1 MTVMELTPQN
11 LPPNAI
17 IISISQADSF
27 LTCERKWMFS
37 YVFEKQSDHMS
48 RSLAIGVIGHDI
60 AAVYYQALKDGL
72 SKFDALQAAM
82 KKLSEYF
89 SDGKTDPE
97 VLGMVHGLVSRYI
110 EQVDHL
116 GNLEILEVEEDFFI
130 PVNDDFWYG
139 MRIDLLVKD
148 SRGQV
153 RLIDHKFT
161 YDFNS
166 SDDLELNSQM
176 PKYVAGLRFSG
187 YPVVE
192 AYLNQFRTRFKA
204 HLLDGKANSDLYQ
217 LSPVG
222 ITQEKLQNSL
232 EHQLIASERIV
243 NRRALPLELI
253 AKESL
258 PIQNRMI
265 CKNCPF
271 KGPCVRMENGV
282 KNPLVALGT
291 GYVQKESGFTITKNE
306 LVAD

>member
-1 MTVMELTPQN
+1 MSAMELVPTT

-17 IISISQADSF
+17 IISISQADAF

-72 SKFDALQAAM
+72 SKFEALQEAM
-82 KKLSEYF
+82 KKLSKHF
-89 SDGKTDPE
+89 SDAKVDPE
-97 VLGMVHGLVSRYI
+97 ILAMVHGLVSRYI
-110 EQVDHL
+110 ENVDYL
-116 GNLEILEVEEDFFI
+116 GTLEILEVEEDFFI

-148 SRGQV
+148 SRGRV

-161 YDFNS
+161 YDFYS
-166 SDDLELNSQM
+166 PEALQLNSQM

-204 HLLDGKANSDLYQ
+204 HLMAGKADADLYQ

-222 ITQEKLQNSL
+222 IVQERIQNSL

-243 NRRALPLELI
+243 QRKSLPLELI

-258 PIQNRMI
+258 PVQNQMI

-271 KGPCVRMENGV
+271 RDPCIRMENGV
-282 KNPLVALGT
+282 KNPLVALGS
-291 GYVQKESGFTITKNE
+291 GYVKKESGFTITKNE
-306 LVAD
+306 LID

>member
-1 MTVMELTPQN
+1 MTALELKPTE

-27 LTCERKWMFS
+27 NTCERKWMFG
-37 YVFEKQSDHMS
+37 YVFEKQSDRMS
-48 RSLAIGVIGHDI
+48 RSLSIGVIGHEI
-60 AAVYYQALKDGL
+60 LAAYYKARKDGL
-72 SKFDALQAAM
+72 SEFDAMQEGM
-82 KKLSEYF
+82 KKLSTYF
-89 SDGKTDPE
+89 TEGKVDPE
-97 VLGMVHGLVSRYI
+97 VLGMVHGLVSRYV

-130 PVNDDFWYG
+130 PVNEQFWYG

-148 SRGQV
+148 SRDRV

-161 YDFNS
+161 YDFYNA
-166 SDDLELNSQM
+166 DALQLNSQM

-192 AYLNQFRTRFKA
+192 AYLNQLRTRFKA
-204 HLLDGKANSDLYQ
+204 HLLSNKSNEDLYQ

-222 ITQEKLQNSL
+222 ITQERLQNGL

-243 NRRALPLELI
+243 QRRSLPLELI

-258 PIQNRMI
+258 PIQNQMI

-271 KGPCVRMENGV
+271 KEPCIRMENGV
-282 KNPLVALGT
+282 KDPLKALGT
-291 GYVQKESGFTITKNE
+291 GYVKKTGGFTITKNE
-306 LVAD
+306 LID